1 MFLKSKTIDE
11 IMGTFQKAVKEL
23 ERHSSKHDVIAE
35 GIETKIS
42 DLMNDREKHLGES
55 LEATRLA
62 EKMKQA
68 FL

>member
-1 MFLKSKTIDE
+1 MFLKCKTIDQ
-11 IMGTFQKAVKEL
+11 IMGTFQKAIREL
-23 ERHSSKHDVIAE
+23 EAHSSKHDTAAE
-35 GIETKIS
+35 GIEAKIS
-42 DLMNDREKHLGES
+42 DLMNAREKHLGES